1 MRNIKIIL
9 QYDGTN
15 YNGWQIQRKE
25 KILRQGII
33 TIQGVIQDA
42 IKRITREDVNVIAA
56 GRTDA
61 GVHAIEQVAS
71 FKTSSNLSKDVLK
84 RALNAILPYDIRV
97 IDLSDVSMDFHP
109 RYNARSKIY
118 FYMISNTSTGSPFL
132 YRYLWTVGYSLNI
145 DAMIECLRFFKGS
158 HDFAS
163 FRASGCSSKSSV
175 RTIIDISI
183 EEADTIF
190 FMNASFK
197 GRFLKIRVEADA
209 FLRHMVRNI
218 VGTIIEV
225 GKGRMKPDEIE
236 DILFLK
242 DRRFA
247 GPTAPPQGLFLERVN
262 Y

>member
-1 MRNIKIIL
+1 MRNIKLIL

-15 YNGWQIQRKE
+15 YNGWQIQKKE
-25 KILRQGII
+25 KLGRHKII
-33 TIQGVIQDA
+33 TIQRVIQDA
-42 IKRITREDVNVIAA
+42 IKRITGEDVNVIAA

-71 FKTSSNLSKDVLK
+71 FKTYSNLSKDVLK

-97 IDLSDVSMDFHP
+97 MDISDVSMDFHP
-109 RYNARSKIY
+109 RYNAKSKIY
-118 FYMISNTSTGSPFL
+118 FYMISNTSTVSPFL
-132 YRYLWTVGYSLNI
+132 YRYLWTIGYSLDI
-145 DAMIECLRFFKGS
+145 DAIIRCLRFFRGT
-158 HDFAS
+158 HDFSS
-163 FRASGCSSKSSV
+163 FRASGCSSKNSI

-190 FMNASFK
+190 FMNSSFK
-197 GRFLKIRVEADA
+197 GRFFKIRIEADA

-218 VGTIIEV
+218 VGTIVEV
-225 GKGRMKPDEIE
+225 GRGRMKPDEIE
-236 DILFLK
+236 NILLLK